1 MKNSILF
8 YLLIIFISCDN
19 QPDTKIIT
27 WRQNKNIWDNYQM
40 INYSFDFRVSCYCI
54 DEWVREVNVLVNEEK
69 ITNVFFTDDS
79 LKPVVLKSSDWYTIN
94 KLFEISKASIEEAD
108 QFEIEYDK
116 KYGNPIM
123 ISIDWDSLIADDEIV
138 FYTKNINQK

>member
-1 MKNSILF
+1 
-8 YLLIIFISCDN
+8 
-19 QPDTKIIT
+19 
-27 WRQNKNIWDNYQM
+27 M